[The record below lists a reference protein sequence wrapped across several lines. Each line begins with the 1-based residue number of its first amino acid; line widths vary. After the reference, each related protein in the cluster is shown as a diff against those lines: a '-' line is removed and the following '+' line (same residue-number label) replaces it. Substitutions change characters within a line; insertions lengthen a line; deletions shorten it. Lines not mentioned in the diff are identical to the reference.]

1 MDKVLFVWLLLLIA
15 MIVVELITMGLTT
28 IWFAGGTIIAIILA
42 IFHVPLAIQI
52 VAFLIVSI
60 VLLIFTRPVA
70 VKYFNH
76 DRLKTNIESMIGRQ
90 AVVIS
95 EIDNLNGIGQI
106 QVGGQEWSARTME
119 DGQIIPVG
127 EVVVIKAVSG
137 VKLIVELKK

>member
-76 DRLKTNIESMIGRQ
+76 DRL
-90 AVVIS
+90 
-95 EIDNLNGIGQI
+95 
-106 QVGGQEWSARTME
+106 
-119 DGQIIPVG
+119 
-127 EVVVIKAVSG
+127 
-137 VKLIVELKK
+137 VELKK